1 MHGNTPHAGSPGTT
15 DAGQR
20 ANADVPD
27 LSSEQKRVLQHD
39 AARIAMAV
47 RDYLPQEYVVGSDVG
62 QGMGGPEAT
71 VAVQPPAGEIVS
83 AGFTPNPDE
92 RRTVTDE
99 DRTQVARELAA
110 SAAWQVKR
118 TVGSS
123 FTPAGR

>member
-20 ANADVPD
+20 ATADVPD
-27 LSSEQKRVLQHD
+27 LSPEQKRVLQHD
-39 AARIAMAV
+39 AARIAHAV

-62 QGMGGPEAT
+62 RGMGGPEAT
-71 VAVQPPAGEIVS
+71 VAVQPPAGDVVS
-83 AGFTPNPDE
+83 AGFAPDPDGTP
-92 RRTVTDE
+92 TVSDE
-99 DRTQVARELAA
+99 DREEVARGLAA